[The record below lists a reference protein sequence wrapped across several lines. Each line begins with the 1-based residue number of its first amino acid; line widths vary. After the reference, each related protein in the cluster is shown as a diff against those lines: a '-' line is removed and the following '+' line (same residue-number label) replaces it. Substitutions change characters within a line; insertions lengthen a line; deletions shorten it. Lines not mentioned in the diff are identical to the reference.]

1 MNTKS
6 APQGVQGRFAQITRS
21 QRLVASRTKI
31 LTAIAAALTFATVA
45 APASA
50 TTANWWSQSPAVTI
64 GSGYVNVRNF
74 GAMGNGVTDDTAA
87 FQAAINALP
96 ASGGT
101 VVVPTGTYM
110 IDATKS
116 INMRSNTRLSMWGD
130 ATLQAIPNNASFAAV
145 VKAWNVSN
153 VEILGGKIEG
163 ERSQHLG
170 TNGMGYGISVQEA
183 SQVYVHDITL
193 ADNWGDGILVGT
205 TFGWRAFT
213 PSSYVTLVRVHST
226 NNRRQGLSITAANH
240 VYALYS
246 TFDNSNGTAPQAGID
261 IEPQTLGPASQI
273 RIESSGMSNNLGNGV
288 EIHDNVTD
296 VTVTGSTA
304 ESNHGFG
311 IFMLGTDNVTVTN
324 NLMTL
329 NYLFG
334 VDIDAGTNTVQ
345 LTGNTINYNGAAWLV
360 AHNESLYT
368 LGYQPRD
375 ITVDSTAVNVTQAN
389 NVISPLRSP

>member
-1 MNTKS
+1 MKTNM
-6 APQGVQGRFAQITRS
+6 APQGARGRFVQN
-21 QRLVASRTKI
+21 SRAKL
-31 LTAIAAALTFATVA
+31 LTAIAAVLTLATA
-45 APASA
+45 AMPTSAA
-50 TTANWWSQSPAVTI
+50 TTTTNWWSQSPAITI
-64 GSGYVNVRNF
+64 GSTSVNVRNF

-116 INMRSNTRLSMWGD
+116 INMRSNTRLSLWGT

-163 ERSQHLG
+163 ERNQHLG
-170 TNGMGYGISVQEA
+170 TNGMGYGISIQES
-183 SQVYVHDITL
+183 SQIYVHDITL

-205 TFGWRAFT
+205 TSGWRKFT
-213 PSSYVTLVRVHST
+213 PSSYVTVVRVHAD
-226 NNRRQGLSITAANH
+226 NNRSQGMSITAANH
-240 VYALYS
+240 EYALYS
-246 TFDNSNGTAPQAGID
+246 SFDNTNGTLPQAGID

-296 VTVTGSTA
+296 VAVVGSTA
-304 ESNHGFG
+304 QSNHGFG
-311 IFMLGTDNVTVTN
+311 IFMLGTNNVTLNHNT
-324 NLMTL
+324 LTL

-334 VDIDAGTNTVQ
+334 VDVDAATNTVQ
-345 LTGNTINYNGAAWLV
+345 LTNNTVTYNGAAWLV
-360 AHNESLYT
+360 AHNQSLYT
-368 LGYQPRD
+368 LGYQARD
-375 ITVDSTAVNVTQAN
+375 ITIDSTAVNVTQSG
-389 NVISPLRSP
+389 NVISPLRK

>member
-1 MNTKS
+1 MKTKS
-6 APQGVQGRFAQITRS
+6 APQGAQGRFVSHLRGQRFSTR
-21 QRLVASRTKI
+21 AKI
-31 LTAIAAALTFATVA
+31 LTAIAAALTLGTVA
-45 APASA
+45 MPASA
-50 TTANWWSQSPAVTI
+50 TTTNWWSQSPAVSI

-96 ASGGT
+96 ASGGV

-116 INMRSNTRLSMWGD
+116 INMRSNTRLSMWGG
-130 ATLQAIPNNASFAAV
+130 AVLQAIPNNASFAAV

-163 ERSQHLG
+163 ERNQHLG

-183 SQVYVHDITL
+183 SHVYVHDITL

-213 PSSYVTLVRVHST
+213 PSSYVTMVRVHSS
-226 NNRRQGLSITAANH
+226 NNRRQGMSITAANH
-240 VYALYS
+240 VYAVYS
-246 TFDNSNGTAPQAGID
+246 TFDGSNGTAPQAGID

-296 VTVTGSTA
+296 VAVVGSTA
-304 ESNHGFG
+304 QSNHGFG
-311 IFMLGTDNVTVTN
+311 IFMLGTDNVTVDHDT
-324 NLMTL
+324 MTL

-345 LTGNTINYNGAAWLV
+345 LTNNSITYNGAAWLV

-375 ITVDSTAVNVTQAN
+375 ITIDSTAVNVTQSN
-389 NVISPLRSP
+389 NVISPVRQ

>member
-1 MNTKS
+1 M
-6 APQGVQGRFAQITRS
+6 
-21 QRLVASRTKI
+21 
-31 LTAIAAALTFATVA
+31 LTAIAAALTLATA
-45 APASA
+45 AMPVCAS
-50 TTANWWSQSPAVTI
+50 TTTTDWWSQSPAMSI
-64 GSGYVNVRNF
+64 GTGYVNVRNF

-116 INMRSNTRLSMWGD
+116 INMRSNTRLSLWGD

-240 VYALYS
+240 VYAVYS
-246 TFDNSNGTAPQAGID
+246 SFDNSNGTAPQAGID

-288 EIHDNVTD
+288 EIHDNVND

-311 IFMLGTDNVTVTN
+311 IFMLGTDNVTVTYN
-324 NLMTL
+324 TMTL

-345 LTGNTINYNGAAWLV
+345 LANNSITYNGAAWLV

-375 ITVDSTAVNVTQAN
+375 ITIDSTAVNVTQSN
-389 NVISPLRSP
+389 NVISPVRSP

>member
-1 MNTKS
+1 MKTKM
-6 APQGVQGRFAQITRS
+6 APQGAQGRFVSKFSGQRFSTR
-21 QRLVASRTKI
+21 AKI
-31 LTAIAAALTFATVA
+31 LTAIAAALTLGTVA
-45 APASA
+45 MPASA
-50 TTANWWSQSPAVTI
+50 TTATWWSQSPAISI
-64 GSGYVNVRNF
+64 GSNSVNVRNF

-101 VVVPTGTYM
+101 VVVPGGTYM
-110 IDATKS
+110 INATKS
-116 INMRSNTRLSMWGD
+116 INMRSNTRLSMWGN

-170 TNGMGYGISVQEA
+170 TNGMGYGISIQEA

-205 TFGWRAFT
+205 TSGWRAFT
-213 PSSYVTLVRVHST
+213 PSSYVTLVRVHAS
-226 NNRRQGLSITAANH
+226 NNRRQGMSITAANH

-246 TFDNSNGTAPQAGID
+246 TFDGSNGTAPQAGID

-273 RIESSGMSNNLGNGV
+273 RIESSGMSNNIGNGV

-296 VTVTGSTA
+296 VAVVGSTA
-304 ESNHGFG
+304 QSNQGFG
-311 IFMLGTDNVTVTN
+311 IFMLGTNNVTIDHDT
-324 NLMTL
+324 MTL

-345 LTGNTINYNGAAWLV
+345 LTNNSITYNGAAWLV

-375 ITVDSTAVNVTQAN
+375 ITIDSTAVNVTQSN
-389 NVISPLRSP
+389 NVISPVRQ